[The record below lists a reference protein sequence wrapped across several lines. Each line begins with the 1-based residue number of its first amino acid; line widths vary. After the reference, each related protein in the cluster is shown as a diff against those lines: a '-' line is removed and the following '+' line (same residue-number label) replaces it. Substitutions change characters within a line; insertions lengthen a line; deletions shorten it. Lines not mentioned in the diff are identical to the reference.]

1 MNFKVILS
9 IITTSSIIAGNLGAP
24 IALPAAKVMPKG
36 VRNLTIKGV
45 SATGTDKY
53 NSSGEITVLSDPFFQ
68 PLSFEKIIAGTED
81 PSKQGEIEAAMLKV
95 GATESDSFGDVSGQ
109 VNLDA
114 MVTVPVFAWGV
125 TEKFTAAI
133 AVPVIKTS
141 LNVDTAV
148 NQNNAALY
156 NKMLGE
162 LNLAPDKK
170 AEFVEKLSNPV
181 NSKASEY
188 GYKDIEDE
196 DETKL
201 GDIKLVAKYLTFQNK
216 LNVVVLGAEVTLPT
230 GRKED
235 IDKVVDLPGGDGQT
249 DLGVSLNYDFNLN
262 ESFTISQMFSYTVQL
277 ADTEEKR
284 VPFYRESKLTPYKDS
299 NVKRDLGDI
308 SFYQIALK
316 TAYKGVNFGAGYSFQ
331 YKDEDTYSGSKYQA
345 TWYENISKDSVQRMQ
360 SLTATLGYD
369 TIGLFKKGVFP
380 VPLALSLTH
389 SRTFEGKNVVKDPL
403 TVFDL
408 AVFF

>member
-1 MNFKVILS
+1 MNLKLI
-9 IITTSSIIAGNLGAP
+9 SSLIFSMVALGGNLGAP

-36 VRNLTIKGV
+36 VRNLNLKGIAA
-45 SATGTDKY
+45 SGSDKY
-53 NSSGEITVLSDPFFQ
+53 SSTGEITVLSDPFFQ

-95 GATESDSFGDVSGQ
+95 GASSSDSFGDVSGQ

-114 MVTVPVFAWGV
+114 MISVPVFAWGI

-148 NQNNAALY
+148 DQNNASLY
-156 NKMLGE
+156 NAMLGE

-181 NSKASEY
+181 NSKAKEY
-188 GYKDIEDE
+188 GYKDIQDE

-216 LNVVVLGAEVTLPT
+216 LNAVVLGAEITLPT

-235 IDKVVDLPGGDGQT
+235 LDKVVDLPGGDGQT
-249 DLGVSLNYDFNLN
+249 DIGLSLNYDFNINSVL
-262 ESFTISQMFSYTVQL
+262 TISQLVAHTVQL
-277 ADTEEKR
+277 KDTEEKR
-284 VPFYRESKLTPYKDS
+284 VPFYSGSKLTPYKDS
-299 NVKRDLGDI
+299 NIKRDLGDI
-308 SFYQIALK
+308 STYQIALK
-316 TAYKGVNFGAGYSFQ
+316 TNYEGLAAGIGYSFQ
-331 YKDEDTYSGSKYQA
+331 YKDKDSYTGKKYDSS
-345 TWYENISKDSVQRMQ
+345 WYENISKDSVQRMQ
-360 SLTATLGYD
+360 NLTATLGYD
-369 TIGLFKKGVFP
+369 TISLFKKGSFP
-380 VPLALSLTH
+380 VPLALSITY
-389 SRTFEGKNVVKDPL
+389 SQTFEGKNVVKDPL
-403 TVFDL
+403 TVLDL
-408 AVFF
+408 SVFF